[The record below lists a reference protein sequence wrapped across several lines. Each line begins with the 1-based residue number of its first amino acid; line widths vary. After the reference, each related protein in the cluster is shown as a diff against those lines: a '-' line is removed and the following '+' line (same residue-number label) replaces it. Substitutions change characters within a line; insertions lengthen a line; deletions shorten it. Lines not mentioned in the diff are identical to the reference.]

1 VLVLTADP
9 HRAAICT
16 GAGKALFLQQER
28 GRWHIDRPPDVPGW
42 TQALAGAFD
51 RGVQERMR
59 DSDALGAG
67 PVPD

>member
-16 GAGKALFLQQER
+16 GAGKALFVQQER

-42 TQALAGAFD
+42 TQALAGAC
-51 RGVQERMR
+51 R
-59 DSDALGAG
+59 
-67 PVPD
+67 